1 MKQKKLIGVLAATL
15 VCGASVMTSCT
26 NDTSDNPAQEQAKKN
41 RKEFVSHTRSVM
53 KDLAENLNFS
63 TWNSVNFF
71 NTYLN
76 QYVILND
83 DFDKALS
90 RTFGQEIQK
99 TIVLLPA
106 EAAEKYTEK
115 YVATVNLADFDYIF
129 TATATGFD
137 VTPNTEDGLI
147 VELGDP
153 TNPEYSVRIGIKGS
167 GDEYRQISKAFSN
180 DSVAVIVKIPAH
192 YDFTLSTKQDGE
204 WVAGMTVSTDLTVN
218 KAEYEDKDLPA
229 DAASILL
236 DAWNLKGTVKTSIP
250 GDATELEFNIGQDPT
265 THKSG
270 LTFDFAH
277 NGQKRVALRAEGTN
291 TNGQTDLSFLTN
303 SSSILSVIGAVLQ
316 GNSIDD
322 LTLTLN
328 DDLTTTMKVSDC
340 QKVMLIETEMNK
352 DRRRST
358 SGRSQC
364 ESYADQQTMSGFAD
378 EMNKYIT
385 FAMTC
390 KGVNQE
396 IPMRITTA
404 KVGVDWWVMPA
415 LNFADE
421 NGYTP
426 LTELLDKESLEYGIN
441 IIDHAVEPMQQ
452 SIIVVRQLLQYVQ
465 GLVNGFQQSQGET
478 ESE

>member
-1 MKQKKLIGVLAATL
+1 MKKILNWVMAATL

-83 DFDKALS
+83 DFDKTLS

-153 TNPEYSVRIGIKGS
+153 IRPEYSVRISIKGS
-167 GDEYRQISKAFSN
+167 GEEYAQIDSRLSN

-340 QKVMLIETEMNK
+340 LKVMQIETEMNK
-352 DRRRST
+352 ARRN
-358 SGRSQC
+358 
-364 ESYADQQTMSGFAD
+364 YADQQTMSGYAD

-396 IPMRITTA
+396 IPMRIATA

-426 LTELLDKESLEYGIN
+426 LTELLDKESLEYCIN
-441 IIDHAVEPMQQ
+441 IIDHAAEPMQQ
-452 SIIVVRQLLQYVQ
+452 SIIVVRQLAQALQK
-465 GLVNGFQQSQGET
+465 LQSAFLQTKPAE
-478 ESE
+478 

>member
-1 MKQKKLIGVLAATL
+1 MKKILNWVLAATL

-41 RKEFVSHTRSVM
+41 RKEFIEHTRAVM

-83 DFDKALS
+83 DFDKTLS

-153 TNPEYSVRIGIKGS
+153 IRPEYSVRISIKGS
-167 GDEYRQISKAFSN
+167 GEEYAQKASLISN

-340 QKVMLIETEMNK
+340 LKVMQIETEMNK
-352 DRRRST
+352 ARRN
-358 SGRSQC
+358 
-364 ESYADQQTMSGFAD
+364 YADQQTMSGYAD

-396 IPMRITTA
+396 IPMRIATA

-426 LTELLDKESLEYGIN
+426 LTDLLDKESLEYGIN
-441 IIDHAVEPMQQ
+441 IIDHAAEPMQQ
-452 SIIVVRQLLQYVQ
+452 SIIVVRQLAQALQK
-465 GLVNGFQQSQGET
+465 LQSAFLQT
-478 ESE
+478 KPAKAPRR

>member
-1 MKQKKLIGVLAATL
+1 MKKILNWVLAATL
-15 VCGASVMTSCT
+15 VCGASVFTSCSSD
-26 NDTSDNPAQEQAKKN
+26 NDDNPAQEQAKKN

-63 TWNSVNFF
+63 TWKSVNYF
-71 NTYLN
+71 NMGIN
-76 QYVILND
+76 EYVLLND
-83 DFDKALS
+83 DFDKTFS
-90 RTFGQEIQK
+90 RTVGMEIQK
-99 TIVLLPA
+99 SIVLRPA
-106 EAAEKYTEK
+106 DIIEKYGKK
-115 YVATVNLADFDYIF
+115 YEAFVNLADFDYIF
-129 TATATGFD
+129 TSTATGFD
-137 VTPNTEDGLI
+137 VTPNTEDGLVMEI
-147 VELGDP
+147 VDP
-153 TNPEYSVRIGIKGS
+153 YYPEAAVRIGLKGS
-167 GDEYRQISKAFSN
+167 GEEYAQYSYALTN
-180 DSVAVIVKIPAH
+180 DSVAVIIKFPAH
-192 YDFTLSTKQDGE
+192 YDFTLSTKQDGA
-204 WVAGMTVSTDLTVN
+204 WVPGITASADLTIIN
-218 KAEYEDKDLPA
+218 GDYGKELPD
-229 DAASILL
+229 DATEIAN
-236 DAWNLKGTVKTSIP
+236 DAWNLNGTVKTSIP

-340 QKVMLIETEMNK
+340 LKVMQIETEMNK
-352 DRRRST
+352 ARRN
-358 SGRSQC
+358 
-364 ESYADQQTMSGFAD
+364 YADQQTMSGYAD

-396 IPMRITTA
+396 IPMRIATA

-426 LTELLDKESLEYGIN
+426 LTDLLDKESLEYGIN
-441 IIDHAVEPMQQ
+441 IIDHAAEPMQQ
-452 SIIVVRQLLQYVQ
+452 SIIVVRQLAQALQK
-465 GLVNGFQQSQGET
+465 LQSAFLQT
-478 ESE
+478 KPAKAPRQ

>member
-1 MKQKKLIGVLAATL
+1 M
-15 VCGASVMTSCT
+15 
-26 NDTSDNPAQEQAKKN
+26 NY
-41 RKEFVSHTRSVM
+41 
-53 KDLAENLNFS
+53 
-63 TWNSVNFF
+63 F

-76 QYVILND
+76 KYVILND
-83 DFDKALS
+83 NFDKTLS
-90 RTFGQEIQK
+90 RTFGMEIQK
-99 TIVLLPA
+99 SIKPIPA
-106 EAAEKYTEK
+106 EATEK
-115 YVATVNLADFDYIF
+115 DGYKYEAIVNLADIDYIF
-129 TATATGFD
+129 TATSTGFD
-137 VTPNTEDGLI
+137 VTPNTEDGLEMGI
-147 VELGDP
+147 PV
-153 TNPEYSVRIGIKGS
+153 NPGYSVRIAIKGS
-167 GDEYRQISKAFSN
+167 GEEYAQIDSRLSN

-192 YDFTLSTKQDGE
+192 YDFTLSTKQGDA
-204 WVAGMTVSTDLTVN
+204 WVAGMTASTDLTVN
-218 KAEYEDKDLPA
+218 KAEQKDLPA

-250 GDATELEFNIGQDPT
+250 SDATELAFNIGQDPT

-277 NGQKRVALRAEGTN
+277 NGQKRVALHAEGTN

-352 DRRRST
+352 ARRRST

>member
-1 MKQKKLIGVLAATL
+1 M
-15 VCGASVMTSCT
+15 
-26 NDTSDNPAQEQAKKN
+26 
-41 RKEFVSHTRSVM
+41 
-53 KDLAENLNFS
+53 
-63 TWNSVNFF
+63 
-71 NTYLN
+71 
-76 QYVILND
+76 
-83 DFDKALS
+83 
-90 RTFGQEIQK
+90 
-99 TIVLLPA
+99 
-106 EAAEKYTEK
+106 
-115 YVATVNLADFDYIF
+115 
-129 TATATGFD
+129 
-137 VTPNTEDGLI
+137 
-147 VELGDP
+147 
-153 TNPEYSVRIGIKGS
+153 
-167 GDEYRQISKAFSN
+167 
-180 DSVAVIVKIPAH
+180 AVIVKIPAH

-204 WVAGMTVSTDLTVN
+204 WVAGMTASTDLTVAHGQYDDAN
-218 KAEYEDKDLPA
+218 LPA

-340 QKVMLIETEMNK
+340 LKVMQIETEMNK
-352 DRRRST
+352 ARRN
-358 SGRSQC
+358 
-364 ESYADQQTMSGFAD
+364 YADQQTMSGYAD

-396 IPMRITTA
+396 IPMRIATA

-426 LTELLDKESLEYGIN
+426 LTDLLDKESLEYGIN
-441 IIDHAVEPMQQ
+441 IIDHAAEPMQQ
-452 SIIVVRQLLQYVQ
+452 SIIVVRQLAQALQK
-465 GLVNGFQQSQGET
+465 LQSVFLQT
-478 ESE
+478 KPAKASRR

>member
-1 MKQKKLIGVLAATL
+1 MKKILNWVMAATL

-76 QYVILND
+76 QDVILND

-153 TNPEYSVRIGIKGS
+153 IRPEYSVRISIKGS
-167 GDEYRQISKAFSN
+167 GEEYAQIDSRLSN

-204 WVAGMTVSTDLTVN
+204 WVAGMTASTDLTVAHGQYDDAN
-218 KAEYEDKDLPA
+218 LPA

-340 QKVMLIETEMNK
+340 LKVMQIETEMNK
-352 DRRRST
+352 ARRN
-358 SGRSQC
+358 
-364 ESYADQQTMSGFAD
+364 YADQQTMSGYAD

-396 IPMRITTA
+396 IPMRIATA

-426 LTELLDKESLEYGIN
+426 LTDLLDKESLEYGIN
-441 IIDHAVEPMQQ
+441 IIDHAAEPMQQ
-452 SIIVVRQLLQYVQ
+452 SIIVVRQLAQALQK
-465 GLVNGFQQSQGET
+465 LQSVFLQT
-478 ESE
+478 KPAKTPRR